1 MNIFPLVNTNISP
14 LVTMSV
20 MSCIKPNLLWLHN
33 FYGHK
38 KWKEMSFCSLTAT
51 LSSHNVQPIQS
62 FVREIMTETI
72 TEYNGA
78 LQLPN
83 QQIFLIFII
92 MTLCSLSRTQMQKAY
107 LTKTDISLKIPCF
120 KMKLIF
126 RFMKSA
132 VRWDG
137 WRTADFQYSSE
148 QGNVNMNNFQYLYFQ
163 L

>member
-1 MNIFPLVNTNISP
+1 MEGRIEEQTGSCFYVDMNIFPLVNTNISP

-83 QQIFLIFII
+83 Q
-92 MTLCSLSRTQMQKAY
+92 
-107 LTKTDISLKIPCF
+107 
-120 KMKLIF
+120 
-126 RFMKSA
+126 
-132 VRWDG
+132 
-137 WRTADFQYSSE
+137 
-148 QGNVNMNNFQYLYFQ
+148 
-163 L
+163 